1 MSLLVV
7 GSVALDSVQTPH
19 GSADEVLG
27 GSATYFSCAA
37 SYFTPVRL
45 VGVVGEDFP
54 REHCDMLARRNVD
67 LAGLEFV
74 PGKTFR
80 WCGRYELN
88 MNDCTT
94 LDVQLN
100 VLGQFEPKIP
110 AEFRDSKYVF
120 LANCSPRLQM
130 NVLSQMQAPK
140 LVVADTM
147 NLYIENERD
156 ELIELMG
163 MVDGLILN
171 DSEALQFT
179 GKHNLVSAAREILSR
194 GLTFVVIKKGEHGAM
209 LADANTMFC
218 IPAFPLETVVDP
230 TGAGDSFA
238 GGMMGYL
245 AKSGTWD
252 AAGLRKALVY
262 GTVVASFN
270 CEGFSLCKFDSLDF
284 SDIEARYRQFEE
296 LTRF

>member
-19 GSADEVLG
+19 GSADDVLG

-37 SYFTPVRL
+37 SYFTTVRL

-54 REHCDMLARRNVD
+54 REHCDMLAKRNVD

-74 PGKTFR
+74 AGKTFR
-80 WCGRYELN
+80 WRGRYESD
-88 MNDCTT
+88 MNERTT

-110 AEFRDSKYVF
+110 AAFRDSKYVF
-120 LANCSPRLQM
+120 LANCSPKLQI
-130 NVLSQMQAPK
+130 NVLSQMQAHK

-156 ELIELMG
+156 ELIKLMG

-179 GKHNLVSAAREILSR
+179 GRHNLLSAAREILKR
-194 GLTFVVIKKGEHGAM
+194 GPKFVVVKKGEHGAM
-209 LADANTMFC
+209 LLDNDNMFC

-245 AKSGTWD
+245 AKSGACGT
-252 AAGLRKALVY
+252 AELRKALVY

-270 CEGFSLCKFDSLDF
+270 CEGFSLSKFDSLELA
-284 SDIEARYRQFEE
+284 DIEARYRQFEE